1 MSGSLL
7 RRSSSDRGQ
16 SLVEIA
22 PGLPVFLLFVFGIID
37 GGRAILA
44 YNQMSQATRNVARV
58 ASVTCFDTTTRCD
71 ATTAGRPVKNAIDAQ
86 VAGLQGPT
94 TWTVVCIDPA
104 TNAPPVTCEPGDI
117 VRVTATSQI
126 TMITPI
132 IAQALGNVN
141 VASTSEATIL
151 Q

>member
-16 SLVEIA
+16 SLVEFA
-22 PGLPVFLLFVFGIID
+22 LVLPVFVLFVFGILD

-71 ATTAGRPVKNAIDAQ
+71 ATTAGSPVKNAIDAQ

-94 TWTVVCIDPA
+94 TWTAVCIDPA
-104 TNAPPVTCEPGDI
+104 TNAPPATCEPGDI
-117 VRVTATSQI
+117 VRVTAASTFS
-126 TMITPI
+126 MFTPI
-132 IAQALGNVN
+132 IAQALGTVN
-141 VASTSEATIL
+141 VSSTSEATII